1 MSILILTRT
10 KIILIKSKQRYQDH
24 RVLLLSVFSINSGDE
39 PKCDAFLSLPRIRAG
54 GTKQVSVSVGLGLR
68 RKMRGRRE
76 GEERGGGEK
85 GQKRGKE
92 VGVGK
97 REKGKRG

>member
-10 KIILIKSKQRYQDH
+10 KIILMKSKQRYQDH

-76 GEERGGGEK
+76 GEERGGGK